1 MNRLIIVCEGETEQE
16 FCKDVLA
23 SYFREKNIYIEYPTI
38 KHSNGGIVPWATLKR
53 QLINHLHE
61 REVSVSMLI
70 DYYRIRDSYLFPGW
84 EEAKQ
89 IENVYD
95 KMKCLFCRMKNDMP
109 EELRDRFIPYIQLHE
124 FEGLLFSDISVFK
137 NNFTSDEL
145 QFSELEEAVKSAD
158 TPEEINNGPATAP
171 SVRLMK
177 AIAGYNKVVYGACLA
192 SEIGLTSIR
201 SKCKLFDEWI
211 TLCLL

>member
-23 SYFREKNIYIEYPTI
+23 SYFREKNIYLEYPTI
-38 KHSNGGIVPWATLKR
+38 KHSNGA
-53 QLINHLHE
+53 
-61 REVSVSMLI
+61 MFI
-70 DYYRIRDSYLFPGW
+70 DYYRIKDSYSFPGW

>member
-1 MNRLIIVCEGETEQE
+1 MNRLIIVCEGGDGARILQGCAGILFSRKEY
-16 FCKDVLA
+16 L
-23 SYFREKNIYIEYPTI
+23 FRISTI
-38 KHSNGGIVPWATLKR
+38 KHSNGGIVPWAVLKR

-61 REVSVSMLI
+61 GEVSVSMFI
-70 DYYRIRDSYLFPGW
+70 DYYRIKDSYSFPGW

>member
-53 QLINHLHE
+53 QLI
-61 REVSVSMLI
+61 
-70 DYYRIRDSYLFPGW
+70 
-84 EEAKQ
+84 
-89 IENVYD
+89 
-95 KMKCLFCRMKNDMP
+95 
-109 EELRDRFIPYIQLHE
+109 
-124 FEGLLFSDISVFK
+124 FSDISVFK

>member
-1 MNRLIIVCEGETEQE
+1 MSRLIIVCEGETEQE

-23 SYFREKNIYIEYPTI
+23 SYFREKDIYLEYPTI
-38 KHSNGGIVPWATLKR
+38 KHSNGGIVSWAILKK

-61 REVSVSMLI
+61 GDAIVSMLV
-70 DYYRIRDSYLFPGW
+70 DYYRIKDSYLFPGW
-84 EEAKQ
+84 EEAKHV
-89 IENVYD
+89 ENVYD
-95 KMKCLFCRMKNDMP
+95 KMRLLFCRMKDDMP
-109 EELRDRFIPYIQLHE
+109 AELRGRFMPYIQLHE

-145 QFSELEEAVKSAD
+145 QFQLLEEAVVSAD
-158 TPEEINNGPATAP
+158 TPEEINNSPATAP

-177 AIAGYNKVVYGACLA
+177 AVAGYDKVVYGACLA
-192 SEIGLTSIR
+192 SEIGLTTIR

-211 TLCLL
+211 KLLES